1 MTHPNENDLLKPV
14 VRPLEPDPV
23 VRSMAEGT
31 IKLAQSA
38 PDLVLW
44 SDLTSGP

>member
-23 VRSMAEGT
+23 VCSMAD
-31 IKLAQSA
+31 I
-38 PDLVLW
+38 
-44 SDLTSGP
+44 